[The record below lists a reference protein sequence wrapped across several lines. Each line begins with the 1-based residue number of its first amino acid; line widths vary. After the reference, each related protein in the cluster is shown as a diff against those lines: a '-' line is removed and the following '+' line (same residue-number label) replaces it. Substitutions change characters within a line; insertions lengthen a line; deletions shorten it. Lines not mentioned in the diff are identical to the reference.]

1 MNDAIA
7 RIYSNV
13 EFAATGSLRRIL
25 VTAAVASACATLAVV
40 GTQAQTPS
48 GTGIVR
54 TVEGD
59 VQGIVKNG
67 VSQFLGIPF
76 AAPPVGE
83 LRWRP
88 PQDVAHWTQTLAAT
102 KFGKT
107 CAQPVRGIFTVPSN
121 EEDCLFLNVY
131 TADPLPAAAAKRPVM
146 VWFYGGGMYSGESDD
161 YDGSKLARRGGVVV
175 VTLNYRVGAF
185 GFFSHPAINGE
196 GHPAINYGIMDQQAA
211 LKWVQRN
218 IAAFGGDPGNV
229 TIFGQSGGGTG
240 VTSNLQSPLSKGLFH
255 RAIDESGIRIE
266 YVSLEARTKAATDFA
281 AAAGCADQSAKCL
294 RALTPEQILAHG
306 GGIMKLVTAFP
317 SPDGTVITHPA
328 AEAFSQGFFNHVP
341 IMAGLVSEEQAY
353 FLPETNS
360 HVPLTA
366 ADFNAYAASF
376 GPQFTERLLNKYPLA
391 NYPSPSLAEIAMAQG
406 QKSCTA
412 RFMAQSWSKYVP
424 VYTYEFQERTAPSYF
439 RAGELSDARLP
450 YGGAAISVSALPRR
464 PGHAAPAERRA
475 GTPVGHPGRLLDA
488 PSPNTVRRTPPARRN
503 CPTGRAIRRTRTTS
517 RPSIFLVKN
526 KSAVMARCTTAS
538 SGNQSWP
545 RRFGQKNNGVVAD
558 PPTHLKQLSDC
569 VER

>member
-1 MNDAIA
+1 MNEAITGLYA
-7 RIYSNV
+7 VLER
-13 EFAATGSLRRIL
+13 AATGLPRRIL
-25 VTAAVASACATLAVV
+25 VSAVAASACAVLTGFDVE
-40 GTQAQTPS
+40 AQTPAL
-48 GTGIVR
+48 TGVIH

-59 VQGIVKNG
+59 VQGVVTNG
-67 VSQFLGIPF
+67 VSEFLGIPY

-83 LRWRP
+83 FRWRP
-88 PQDVAHWTQTLAAT
+88 PQDVAHWTQTRTAI

-107 CAQPVRGIFTVPSN
+107 CAQPLRGIFTVPSN

-131 TADPLPAAAAKRPVM
+131 TADPLPAAATKRPVM

-161 YDGSKLARRGGVVV
+161 YDGGKLVRRGGVVV

-218 IAAFGGDPGNV
+218 IAAFGGDPDNV

-255 RAIDESGIRIE
+255 RAIDQSGIRIE

-281 AAAGCADQSAKCL
+281 VAAGCADQNAKCL
-294 RALTPEQILAHG
+294 RALTPEQILAHS
-306 GGIMKLVTAFP
+306 GGIIRLVTAFP

-341 IMAGLVSEEQAY
+341 IMTGLVSEEQAY

-366 ADFNAYAASF
+366 ADFNAYAKSF

-391 NYPSPSLAEIAMAQG
+391 SYPNPSLAEIAMAQG

-412 RFMAQSWSKYVP
+412 RFMEQSWSKYVP
-424 VYTYEFQERTAPSYF
+424 VYAYEFQERTAPSYF
-439 RAGELSDARLP
+439 APVSYPMRAFHTAELQYMFPLFHGGQGTPHPLNPEQVHLSDILVDYWTTFAK
-450 YGGAAISVSALPRR
+450 YGAPN
-464 PGHAAPAERRA
+464 APAK
-475 GTPVGHPGRLLDA
+475 
-488 PSPNTVRRTPPARRN
+488 
-503 CPTGRAIRRTRTTS
+503 TGL
-517 RPSIFLVKN
+517 PD
-526 KSAVMARCTTAS
+526 
-538 SGNQSWP
+538 WP
-545 RRFGQKNNGVVAD
+545 RYSPDKDNIQAIDLPSQKQVGGYGEMYDCEFWD
-558 PPTHLKQLSDC
+558 PIIASQIWPQK
-569 VER
+569 

>member
-1 MNDAIA
+1 MPRFHLDGEQNPRAP
-7 RIYSNV
+7 
-13 EFAATGSLRRIL
+13 GWSLAL
-25 VTAAVASACATLAVV
+25 AVAASACMALINVSAW
-40 GTQAQTPS
+40 AQTPQRS
-48 GTGIVR
+48 GVVH
-54 TVEGD
+54 TVEGE
-59 VQGIVKNG
+59 VQGISVNG
-67 VSQFLGIPF
+67 VNEFLGIPY
-76 AAPPVGE
+76 AAPPIGE

-88 PQDVAHWTQTLAAT
+88 PQDVARWTQTLAAT

-107 CAQPVRGIFTVPSN
+107 CAQPKRGIFTRPSN
-121 EEDCLFLNVY
+121 KEDCLFLNIY

-161 YDGSKLARRGGVVV
+161 YDGSKLAHRGGVVV

-196 GHPAINYGIMDQQAA
+196 GYPARDYGIMDQQAA
-211 LKWVQRN
+211 LRWVQRN

-281 AAAGCADQSAKCL
+281 VAAGCTDQSAKCL

-306 GGIMKLVTAFP
+306 GGIIKLVTAFP

-341 IMAGLVSEEQAY
+341 IMTGLVSEEQAY

-366 ADFNAYAASF
+366 EDFKTYAASF
-376 GPQFTERLLNKYPLA
+376 GLQFTERLLKKYPLA
-391 NYPSPSLAEIAMAQG
+391 NYPDPRLAEIAMAQG

-412 RFMAQSWSKYVP
+412 RFMAQNWSKYVP

-439 RAGELSDARLP
+439 DAGELSDARLP
-450 YGGAAISVSALPRR
+450 YGGAAIFVSAVPRR
-464 PGHAAPAERRA
+464 
-475 GTPVGHPGRLLDA
+475 VK
-488 PSPNTVRRTPPARRN
+488 ARH
-503 CPTGRAIRRTRTTS
+503 TR
-517 RPSIFLVKN
+517 
-526 KSAVMARCTTAS
+526 
-538 SGNQSWP
+538 
-545 RRFGQKNNGVVAD
+545 
-558 PPTHLKQLSDC
+558 
-569 VER
+569 

>member
-1 MNDAIA
+1 MNQAMTGHHPV
-7 RIYSNV
+7 V
-13 EFAATGSLRRIL
+13 ERAATLSLRRIL
-25 VTAAVASACATLAVV
+25 MSVLAASACAGLTGFDANAQVPALTGAVH
-40 GTQAQTPS
+40 TF
-48 GTGIVR
+48 
-54 TVEGD
+54 EGD
-59 VQGIVKNG
+59 VQGVVTNG

-107 CAQPVRGIFTVPSN
+107 CAQPVRGIFTRPSN
-121 EEDCLFLNVY
+121 NEDCLFLNVY
-131 TADPLPAAAAKRPVM
+131 TADPLPGAAARRPVM

-211 LKWVQRN
+211 LQWVQRN

-255 RAIDESGIRIE
+255 RAIDQSGIRIE
-266 YVSLEARTKAATDFA
+266 YVSLEARTRAALDMA
-281 AAAGCADQSAKCL
+281 IAAGCADQSAKCL
-294 RALTPEQILAHG
+294 RALTPEQILTHG
-306 GGIMKLVTAFP
+306 GGIVKLVTAFP

-328 AEAFSQGFFNHVP
+328 AEAFSQGFFNQVP
-341 IMAGLVSEEQAY
+341 IMTGLVSEEQAY

-366 ADFNAYAASF
+366 DDFKSYANSF

-391 NYPSPSLAEIAMAQG
+391 GYPSPSLAEIAMAQG

-412 RFMAQSWSKYVP
+412 RFMEQSWSKYVP
-424 VYTYEFQERTAPSYF
+424 VYAYEFRERTAPSYF
-439 RAGELSDARLP
+439 APVSYPMRAFHTAELQYLFPLFHGGQGTPHQLSPEQERLSDILVDYWATFAR
-450 YGGAAISVSALPRR
+450 YGAPN
-464 PGHAAPAERRA
+464 APAKPE
-475 GTPVGHPGRLLDA
+475 L
-488 PSPNTVRRTPPARRN
+488 PA
-503 CPTGRAIRRTRTTS
+503 
-517 RPSIFLVKN
+517 
-526 KSAVMARCTTAS
+526 
-538 SGNQSWP
+538 WP
-545 RRFGQKNNGVVAD
+545 RYSADQDNIQAIDLPGQFSVGGYGKMYDCEFWD
-558 PPTHLKQLSDC
+558 PIIASQIWPRK
-569 VER
+569 